1 MVRLAGGGCSCP
13 AQTLPDENRL
23 AAIARRTA
31 HLLMMRRL
39 LDFMVYPL
47 VLSYF
52 IESCAGF
59 TLGQSPEVRELTD
72 AIRNLS
78 LSSDKIV
85 GISVFPIGH

>member
-1 MVRLAGGGCSCP
+1 
-13 AQTLPDENRL
+13 
-23 AAIARRTA
+23 
-31 HLLMMRRL
+31 
-39 LDFMVYPL
+39 MVYPL

-52 IESCAGF
+52 IEFCAGF

-78 LSSDKIV
+78 LSSDKKV